1 MFYKKIGSLIL
12 LVMVPLL
19 LNACGKPTTE
29 AVLSNSAVC
38 QAIRSPIDNHM
49 NAIIDEGDKILSV
62 SADEVVV
69 TASELSDSYQAT
81 CYTKP

>member
-12 LVMVPLL
+12 VAMVLL
-19 LNACGKPTTE
+19 PLNACGKPTTE
-29 AVLSNSAVC
+29 TVLSNSAVC
-38 QAIRSPIDNHM
+38 QAIRNPIDNHM
-49 NAIIDEGDKILSV
+49 NAIIDSGDKILSV
-62 SADEVVV
+62 GADEVIV